1 MKKIICT
8 YATAQKRMID
18 GMISLLQ
25 YKSFLDITVKEL
37 CMVSNVNRTT
47 FYAHYDNTYELL
59 EDSQDYMINKF
70 LDSFPN
76 KVDINNLPKD
86 IDFIDKEYLVPYLQF
101 IKENKVI
108 YETYA
113 KNNITVSKNDF
124 FSKIMENISKPVYK
138 LHNIVNE
145 VDLLY
150 ITRFY
155 IDGITSIVN
164 EWIKRDFEESEDY
177 IASLIVKLHKNK

>member
-1 MKKIICT
+1 
-8 YATAQKRMID
+8 
-18 GMISLLQ
+18 
-25 YKSFLDITVKEL
+25 
-37 CMVSNVNRTT
+37 
-47 FYAHYDNTYELL
+47 
-59 EDSQDYMINKF
+59 
-70 LDSFPN
+70 
-76 KVDINNLPKD
+76 
-86 IDFIDKEYLVPYLQF
+86 
-101 IKENKVI
+101 
-108 YETYA
+108 
-113 KNNITVSKNDF
+113 
-124 FSKIMENISKPVYK
+124 MENISKPVYK